1 MEWLNFYGL
10 IFLILIML
18 PNIVFAATHKDG
30 FENSYRNK
38 YAEIF
43 EQIGRAGCFAFIFI
57 QIPPLVKGFYFHGAQ
72 EGRKADLIR
81 TAPRVGFELDCAHA
95 LTAGQTGC
103 SYSYRYRSVIGTG
116 VICEE
121 QEPQEKK
128 RALSA
133 IMAHYEKSRPFAFT
147 DEQTQRVA
155 VFRLDVAQLTCK
167 EHL

>member
-1 MEWLNFYGL
+1 MRRADRAVTDREK
-10 IFLILIML
+10 ILQIL
-18 PNIVFAATHKDG
+18 DACHCCRVGFAHQDGAYIVPL
-30 FENSYRNK
+30 S
-38 YAEIF
+38 
-43 EQIGRAGCFAFIFI
+43 FAFV
-57 QIPPLVKGFYFHGAQ
+57 PGTPDRFYFHGAK
-72 EGRKADLIR
+72 EGRKASLI
-81 TAPRVGFELDCAHA
+81 AQKPKVGFELDCAHA

-116 VICEE
+116 VICEV
-121 QEPQEKK
+121 QEPEEKK

>member
-1 MEWLNFYGL
+1 MRRADRAVTDRERILQVIESCECCRVGFSCPEGAYIVPLNF
-10 IFLILIML
+10 
-18 PNIVFAATHKDG
+18 
-30 FENSYRNK
+30 
-38 YAEIF
+38 
-43 EQIGRAGCFAFIFI
+43 AFV
-57 QIPPLVKGFYFHGAQ
+57 PGTPDRFYFHGA
-72 EGRKADLIR
+72 
-81 TAPRVGFELDCAHA
+81 HA
-95 LTAGQTGC
+95 LAAGQTGC

-116 VICEE
+116 VICEV
-121 QEPQEKK
+121 QEPEEKK

>member
-1 MEWLNFYGL
+1 MPLNF
-10 IFLILIML
+10 
-18 PNIVFAATHKDG
+18 
-30 FENSYRNK
+30 
-38 YAEIF
+38 
-43 EQIGRAGCFAFIFI
+43 AFV
-57 QIPPLVKGFYFHGAQ
+57 PGTPDRFYFHGAQ

-103 SYSYRYRSVIGTG
+103 SYSYRYQSVIGTG
-116 VICEE
+116 VICEV
-121 QEPQEKK
+121 QEPEEKK

-133 IMAHYEKSRPFAFT
+133 IMAHYEKSRLFTFT
-147 DEQTQRVA
+147 DEQAQRAA